1 MKTQENAVQ
10 VQIRKMNFQLEN
22 QGIVFRGLQ
31 EMERIKPNMLEIAFQ
46 LGTEREEITAKQ
58 EAWRVPLS
66 QARFIGK

>member
-10 VQIRKMNFQLEN
+10 VQITKMLEN

-31 EMERIKPNMLEIAFQ
+31 EMERIKANMLEIAFQ
-46 LGTEREEITAKQ
+46 LEAEREEITAKQ